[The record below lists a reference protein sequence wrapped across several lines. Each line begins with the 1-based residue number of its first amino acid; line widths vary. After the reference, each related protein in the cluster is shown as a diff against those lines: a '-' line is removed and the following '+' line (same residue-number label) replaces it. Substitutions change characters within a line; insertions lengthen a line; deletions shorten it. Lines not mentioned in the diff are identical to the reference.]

1 MLNTFVFA
9 EKKTTMQVT
18 TSQSPQLIDWFRY
31 IYGPL
36 LRGSSLWYGSKNCRR
51 PRWKWTKAKHGTTS
65 EEPSAEPPET
75 ERRRGWDSE
84 KVNDLPPSL
93 DLWRRFPSQMIP
105 QFRSWRELWSFL
117 GVIFACWRYVMVKIK
132 CYKSLLVWSKE
143 IHAHRKDFMCSKNLK
158 IFKTQKD
165 AITPLILKDKGK
177 GKDRPTDRIWE
188 RVEFKWKS
196 TTFAPLLAL
205 SWSSC
210 SLKCL

>member
-9 EKKTTMQVT
+9 EKKTTMQVA

-143 IHAHRKDFMCSKNLK
+143 IHARKDFMCSKNLK
-158 IFKTQKD
+158 IFKTHREMQ
-165 AITPLILKDKGK
+165 
-177 GKDRPTDRIWE
+177 
-188 RVEFKWKS
+188 S
-196 TTFAPLLAL
+196 LLYF
-205 SWSSC
+205 
-210 SLKCL
+210 

>member
-1 MLNTFVFA
+1 MWIIISTTFYQSAFKMLNTFVFA

-75 ERRRGWDSE
+75 ERRRGWESE

-93 DLWRRFPSQMIP
+93 DLWRRRFPFQMIP

-132 CYKSLLVWSKE
+132 CYKSLLVWSKQ

-158 IFKTQKD
+158 IFRTHRKMQ
-165 AITPLILKDKGK
+165 
-177 GKDRPTDRIWE
+177 
-188 RVEFKWKS
+188 S
-196 TTFAPLLAL
+196 LLYF
-205 SWSSC
+205 
-210 SLKCL
+210 